1 MRRKAKIGTC
11 EVQRCVFC
19 KYWIGDAAIKSDWID
34 AYTYERT
41 VTGICRLRNDAKVR
55 ADDVCRDIDV
65 MYAYL

>member
-1 MRRKAKIGTC
+1 MKIKAKIGTSD
-11 EVQRCVFC
+11 VQKCVFC
-19 KYWIGDAAIKSDWID
+19 KYWIGNANIKSDWID

-41 VTGICRLRNDAKVR
+41 ATGICRLRNDAKVQ